1 MIRELEAV
9 AAAVGVLAAIP
20 VLTAA
25 SASEPVSGRRA
36 GNVRPDTAQLL
47 LSGTVLDSEGR
58 SVSSAE
64 VVFVPGGE
72 LSSTSSRPAA
82 ADDPSA
88 VTTSTDSSG
97 RFSLRAPAS
106 DGGQVRL
113 VLEGGG
119 RWEFGVDPAAGS
131 DSDLHLEVVLPPAD
145 EGGAWPVTVDI
156 QARPA
161 ALRGSGFYR
170 RRAERDG
177 FFAGP
182 EELRVAARDGGLAD
196 VLSTAR
202 GMVRTSG
209 CPEPAEYVD
218 GQRLSERVT
227 GPNRLELLALE
238 TYRRGDPPPPSFE
251 HRPDCGVLLLWTGP
265 ATSSGK
271 RDRGRH
277 R

>member
-1 MIRELEAV
+1 MTRELEGV
-9 AAAVGVLAAIP
+9 AAAVGVLAAIS

-25 SASEPVSGRRA
+25 TSSEPFSDRGP
-36 GNVRPDTAQLL
+36 GNVRSDTAQLL
-47 LSGTVLDSEGR
+47 LSGIVLDSER
-58 SVSSAE
+58 RPVASAE
-64 VVFVPGGE
+64 VVFVPGGGP
-72 LSSTSSRPAA
+72 SGTSSRPAA
-82 ADDPSA
+82 AGDPSA

-106 DGGQVRL
+106 SGGQVRL
-113 VLEGGG
+113 VSDGAG
-119 RWEFGVDPAAGS
+119 RWDFGVDAAA
-131 DSDLHLEVVLPPAD
+131 DSDLHLDVVLPPAG
-145 EGGAWPVTVDI
+145 EGGTWPVTVDVE
-156 QARPA
+156 ARPA

-182 EELRVAARDGGLAD
+182 EELREAARDGGLAD

-218 GQRLSERVT
+218 GRRLSERVT

-238 TYRRGDPPPPSFE
+238 AYRRGDPPPPSFE
-251 HRPDCGVLLLWTGP
+251 RRADCGVLLLWTGP

-271 RDRGRH
+271 RDAGRH